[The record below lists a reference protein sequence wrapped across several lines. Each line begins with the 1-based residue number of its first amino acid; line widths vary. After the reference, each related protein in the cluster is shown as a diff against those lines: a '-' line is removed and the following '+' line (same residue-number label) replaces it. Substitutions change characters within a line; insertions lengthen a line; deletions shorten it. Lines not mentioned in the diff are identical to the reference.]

1 VAKKRPALARV
12 LGARSVAA
20 VAYGEIGSSL
30 FIALGI
36 VAFLAGGLLPWVLL
50 GVGGIF
56 FLVSLSYAEG
66 ISAIPE
72 TGGGPMLVRRAF
84 NDPAGFF
91 TGWVLLLDYL
101 VVIALAA
108 LFVPHYVGAAGG
120 WESLEKEP
128 WDGVVG
134 VLVILCVAAF
144 RLARRSQ
151 LYRAAQLVAALAL
164 LTQLLVLIVGFAFVF
179 DPSDLSAGVNLG
191 TNPSWHDLFFALAVA
206 TLAYTGLETVANF
219 AAETTEP
226 GRSLPKSLFGA
237 VGAVVLIAFLLGLVG
252 VSVPGLGTT
261 GRGAPL
267 EAIVDAARGSI
278 SDTAADVLTV
288 IVAVSAVIV
297 LVAAVTTSISGIGRL
312 THALGRHGMLPRR
325 FARLSPR
332 TLIAPAAIVSA
343 AVLSSALLLVADIA
357 GRELRFLASL
367 YSFGVL
373 LAFFAAQMA
382 VLRLRRTEPD
392 LERPFRAPLDVTIRG
407 VAVPLP
413 ALIGAPLV
421 LGLWIAAMAT
431 HGAAQIAGP
440 VWLAAGAVV
449 YVLVRGRS
457 RESLLERVVPVEP
470 DLVPEFE
477 GVYSNILVPLK
488 LGPIGEEVLA
498 TAVRLAEERGSK
510 VSVVLVLRVP
520 LDLPLDAPM
529 PDEERRA
536 AESLAEIEELAA
548 EHKLT
553 IDGTI
558 VRARALGEA
567 IVHQAQSQGADLI
580 VMGSAPRWRRQSR
593 FFSPTVDYVLRK
605 APCEVMVVVYP
616 RGVLDDTTVTV

>member
-1 VAKKRPALARV
+1 MARKRPVLARV

-36 VAFLAGGLLPWVLL
+36 VAFLSGGLLPWVLL
-50 GVGGIF
+50 GVGCIF
-56 FLVSLSYAEG
+56 FLVALSYAEG
-66 ISAIPE
+66 VTAIPE

-91 TGWVLLLDYL
+91 TGWLLLLDYV
-101 VVIALAA
+101 VVIALAG
-108 LFVPHYVGAAGG
+108 LFVPHYIGTTAG
-120 WESLEKEP
+120 WESLESEP
-128 WDGVVG
+128 WDGIVG
-134 VLVILCVAAF
+134 VAVILGVAAL

-151 LYRAAQLVAALAL
+151 LYRVAQLVAGLAL
-164 LTQLLVLIVGFAFVF
+164 VTQLVLVVVGFAFVF
-179 DPSDLSAGVNLG
+179 DPGDLGAGVDLG
-191 TNPSWHDLFFALAVA
+191 TSPSWHDLAFALAVA

-237 VGAVVLIAFLLGLVG
+237 IGAVVGIAFLLGLIG
-252 VSVPGLGTT
+252 LSVPDLGGS

-267 EAIVDAARGSI
+267 EAIVDAARGSLPGWLG
-278 SDTAADVLTV
+278 DAL
-288 IVAVSAVIV
+288 AVFVMASAVIV
-297 LVAAVTTSISGIGRL
+297 LVSAITTSISGVGRL

-332 TLIAPAAIVSA
+332 TLIAPAAIVWA
-343 AVLSSALLLVADIA
+343 AVTASVLLIVADIA

-373 LAFFAAQMA
+373 LAFVAAQLA
-382 VLRLRRTEPD
+382 VLRLRATEPD
-392 LERPFRAPLDVTIRG
+392 LERPFRAPFNVRIRG
-407 VAVPLP
+407 VALPLP
-413 ALIGAPLV
+413 ALVGVPLTF
-421 LGLWIAAMAT
+421 GLWIAAIAT
-431 HGAAQIAGP
+431 HGAAQIVGP
-440 VWLAAGAVV
+440 LWLATGAVV
-449 YVLVRGRS
+449 YVVVRRFE
-457 RESLLERVVPVEP
+457 REGLLERVHPAEA
-470 DLVPEFE
+470 DLVPETE
-477 GVYSNILVPLK
+477 GVYANILVPLK

-498 TAVRLAEERGSK
+498 TAVRLAEERAST
-510 VSVVLVLRVP
+510 VSVLYVLRVP
-520 LDLPLDAPM
+520 LDLPLDAEM
-529 PDEERRA
+529 PEQERRA
-536 AESLAEIEELAA
+536 AESIDEINALAA
-548 EHKLT
+548 EHGVT
-553 IDGTI
+553 IDASI

-567 IVHQAQSQGADLI
+567 IVAEADKRGADLI

-616 RGVLDDTTVTV
+616 RGVLDDTTVEA

>member
-1 VAKKRPALARV
+1 MAKKRPALTRV

-50 GVGGIF
+50 GVGCIF

-66 ISAIPE
+66 VAAIPE
-72 TGGGPMLVRRAF
+72 AGGGPMLVRRAY

-108 LFVPHYVGAAGG
+108 LFVPHYVGAAAG
-120 WESLEKEP
+120 WESLTKEP
-128 WDGVVG
+128 WDGIIGVV
-134 VLVILCVAAF
+134 VILGVAAS
-144 RLARRSQ
+144 RLARRSS
-151 LYRAAQLVAALAL
+151 LYRIAQVVAGLAFVTQLV
-164 LTQLLVLIVGFAFVF
+164 VIVVGFAFVF
-179 DPSDLSAGVNLG
+179 DPSDVGAGVDVG
-191 TNPSWHDLFFALAVA
+191 TNPTWHDLFFALAVA
-206 TLAYTGLETVANF
+206 TLAYTGLETVANY
-219 AAETTEP
+219 ASETTEP
-226 GRSLPKSLFGA
+226 GRSIPKSLFGA
-237 VGAVVLIAFLLGLVG
+237 VGAVVAMAFLLGLIG
-252 VSVPGLGTT
+252 TSVPELGGE

-267 EAIVDAARGSI
+267 EAIVDAARGTI
-278 SDTAADVLTV
+278 SDTFADVLTV
-288 IVAVSAVIV
+288 FVAASAVIV
-297 LVAAVTTSISGIGRL
+297 LVAAVTTSISGVGRL
-312 THALGRHGMLPRR
+312 THALGKHGMLPRR

-332 TLIAPAAIVSA
+332 TLIAPIAIVSA
-343 AVLSSALLLVADIA
+343 ALLSSALLLIADFA
-357 GRELRFLASL
+357 GRELSFLASL

-392 LERPFRAPLDVTIRG
+392 LERPFRAPLDITVRG
-407 VAVPLP
+407 VRLPLP
-413 ALIGAPLV
+413 ALVGAPLV

-431 HGAAQIAGP
+431 HGAAQIVGP
-440 VWLAAGAVV
+440 LWLAAGAVV
-449 YVLVRGRS
+449 YILVRGHTRDA
-457 RESLLERVVPVEP
+457 LMERIEP
-470 DLVPEFE
+470 AEADLVPDIE
-477 GVYSNILVPLK
+477 GAYTNILVPLK

-498 TAVRLAEERGSK
+498 TAVRLAEERDSK
-510 VSVVLVLRVP
+510 VSVLLVLRVP

-529 PDEERRA
+529 PEQEQRA
-536 AESLAEIEELAA
+536 SDSLTEIAELAA
-548 EHKLT
+548 EHKLE
-553 IDGTI
+553 IDGAV

-567 IVHQAQSQGADLI
+567 IVAQAEEQGADLI

-616 RGVLDDTTVTV
+616 RGVLDDTRVIV